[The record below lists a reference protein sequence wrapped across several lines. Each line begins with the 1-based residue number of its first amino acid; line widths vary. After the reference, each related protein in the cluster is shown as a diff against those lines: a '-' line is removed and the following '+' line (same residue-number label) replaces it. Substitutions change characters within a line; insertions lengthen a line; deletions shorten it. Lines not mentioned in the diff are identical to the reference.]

1 MLKQESFI
9 SFLLHY
15 INFEFTFYLTEVSQ
29 HQSSSEE
36 TDDLTSTSNSIGSN
50 VPVHED
56 EKKNTRVEKLEKS
69 VQPKEEFKNQ
79 NSESSLDLGDEKI
92 EDSMKTLRKSPTKKN
107 RKAKSE
113 NSETSKY
120 FSKDSE

>member
-1 MLKQESFI
+1 MLKQDLST

-15 INFEFTFYLTEVSQ
+15 KNFELTFYLAEVSQ

-36 TDDLTSTSNSIGSN
+36 TDDLTSTSNSISSN
-50 VPVHED
+50 VPVNED
-56 EKKNTRVEKLEKS
+56 EKKSTRIEKLEKS

-107 RKAKSE
+107 RKAKGE

-120 FSKDSE
+120 FSRGCE